1 MSKLVPDATKVR
13 DCSSVRFG
21 WLLLFYA
28 TLHVNFLM
36 LNKQL
41 IKVQI
46 FQTLCVKHMFSSGV
60 LNKLMVIYCAKYYP
74 TNVGQLP
81 WPLALVATIRKN
93 EVS

>member
-1 MSKLVPDATKVR
+1 M
-13 DCSSVRFG
+13 RFG
-21 WLLLFYA
+21 WLLLLYA
-28 TLHVNFLM
+28 ILHVNFLV

-41 IKVQI
+41 IKVQM
-46 FQTLCVKHMFSSGV
+46 FQTLCVKKHMFSSGV

-81 WPLALVATIRKN
+81 WPLGLVATKGKN